1 MKNNLFIKISIVLV
15 ILFGFLA
22 YQQLLYRVFS
32 PDIKVSKFEYAF
44 VLLYPTV
51 LFLAIIGILSL
62 KKIQNLIQD
71 QNERKVKERGQV
83 YTLDR

>member
-22 YQQLLYRVFS
+22 YQQLLYRAFS
-32 PDIKVSKFEYAF
+32 PNVKISKFEYTFA
-44 VLLYPTV
+44 LLYPTV

-71 QNERKVKERGQV
+71 QDNLGQN
-83 YTLDR
+83 YLKN